1 MSFLLPF
8 VARSFT
14 LYTGGD
20 SDDFGS
26 TYYISTVLQISNTW
40 VITSGLRKLAVRN
53 NQKAGES

>member
-1 MSFLLPF
+1 MSCLLPF

-14 LYTGGD
+14 LYTGSD

-40 VITSGLRKLAVRN
+40 VITSGLRKLAVGK